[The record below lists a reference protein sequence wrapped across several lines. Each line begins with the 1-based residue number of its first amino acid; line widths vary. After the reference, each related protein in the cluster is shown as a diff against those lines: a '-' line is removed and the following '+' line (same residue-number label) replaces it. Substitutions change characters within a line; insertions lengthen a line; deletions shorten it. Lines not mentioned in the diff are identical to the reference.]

1 MYKEKGPSAMDLLTR
16 IQAQRNN
23 AFPGRT
29 IGYAEMVER
38 KMKEKADADE
48 YKRSQEE
55 RYKNMKKRQVE
66 ELLRKF
72 ESLIERANETR
83 SNHPEDYAPVYWPN
97 PD

>member
-1 MYKEKGPSAMDLLTR
+1 MTR

-72 ESLIERANETR
+72 ESLIERSNESSASLSFDYSNR
-83 SNHPEDYAPVYWPN
+83 S
-97 PD
+97 